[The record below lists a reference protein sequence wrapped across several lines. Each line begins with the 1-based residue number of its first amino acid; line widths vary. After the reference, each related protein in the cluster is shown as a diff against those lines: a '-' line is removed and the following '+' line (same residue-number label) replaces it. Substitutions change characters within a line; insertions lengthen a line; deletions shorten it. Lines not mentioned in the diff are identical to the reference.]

1 MSTPHQPSL
10 DPLSADQLY
19 EEMASDLGTWMNR
32 ASYWR
37 RLALLL
43 VSGRM
48 QPYPISDQPATA
60 ALRASVP
67 KNMDWPSEEDI
78 TTDRT
83 RPAWWAKNGQH

>member
-10 DPLSADQLY
+10 TALSADQLY
-19 EEMASDLGTWMNR
+19 EEMAIELGTWMNR
-32 ASYWR
+32 ATYWR
-37 RLALLL
+37 HLAMLR

-48 QPYPISDQPATA
+48 QPWPIPGQPATA

-67 KNMDWPSEEDI
+67 KNMDWPSEDDL

-83 RPAWWAKNGQH
+83 RPAWWARNGQQ